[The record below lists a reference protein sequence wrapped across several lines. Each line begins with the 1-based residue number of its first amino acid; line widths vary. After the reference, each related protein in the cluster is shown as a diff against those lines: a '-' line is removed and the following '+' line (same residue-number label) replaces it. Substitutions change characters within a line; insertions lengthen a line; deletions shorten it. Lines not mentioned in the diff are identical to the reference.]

1 MEMLDYRDLLSVEMM
16 HCKNDGK
23 FYFTEI
29 NLRMIETNQ
38 FIIKYRAN
46 FPLNHIED
54 LLGESITEQITF
66 TQFFISERCII
77 LCLC

>member
-29 NLRMIETNQ
+29 NLRND
-38 FIIKYRAN
+38 R
-46 FPLNHIED
+46 D
-54 LLGESITEQITF
+54 ESIYNKIQSKF
-66 TQFFISERCII
+66 SSQPY
-77 LCLC
+77 